1 MHSEL
6 HLLCTKEHNRSADSS
21 LFANSNQIRV
31 MSVQLHTH
39 LLSIVDLIKD
49 KIVGNSIHAQRQ
61 ADELS
66 GCMFAPLTIVH
77 L

>member
-1 MHSEL
+1 MHQGVL
-6 HLLCTKEHNRSADSS
+6 YNRSAGRS
-21 LFANSNQIRV
+21 LFANFRV

-61 ADELS
+61 ADKLS